1 MCGRYAIS
9 SPPDTLAKFLGVTG
23 ALPNFPAH
31 YNCAPTQPLPV
42 VRKSARGGRGFSFM
56 QWGLVPS
63 WSKGPDTRFSMI
75 NARAETAAIKP
86 AYRGPFRQHRC
97 LIPADGFYEWQKT
110 EDGKQPHFFSLKT
123 KEPHG
128 FAGLWDEW
136 MGPHGDEIL
145 SFSIITTKANA
156 LVRPIHDRMP
166 VILSPE
172 YYGAW
177 LGEDEPQSPK
187 VLEALLLPFPAE
199 EMQCYP
205 VSRRVNSPAND
216 DADLVMPLAG

>member
-9 SPPDTLAKFLGVTG
+9 SPPETLAQFLDITG

-42 VRKSARGGRGFSFM
+42 VRKSSRGGREFSFM
-56 QWGLVPS
+56 QWGLVPT

-75 NARAETAAIKP
+75 NARAETVASKP

-110 EDGKQPHFFSLKT
+110 ADGKQPHFFSSNNG
-123 KEPHG
+123 EPLAM
-128 FAGLWDEW
+128 AGLWDEW

-145 SFSIITTKANA
+145 SFSIITTKANT

-166 VILSPE
+166 VILSSE
-172 YYGAW
+172 HFSAW
-177 LGEDEPQSPK
+177 LGEDEPQSQK
-187 VLEALLLPFPAE
+187 ALEALLLPFPAAA
-199 EMQCYP
+199 MQSFP